1 MHSTIQPFINYA
13 NANMALISRLS
24 QSPEIEEL
32 ARANIDKSIEVAQ
45 QSLADFAR
53 SDVFADLMRSSMEN
67 YSRFVSEM
75 TRSVFGSIL
84 ESQAFVTRRVEEAS
98 QRVEQGMAASAR
110 AADQMGDMAEEEEAR
125 TVSDMGRMNQQR
137 RQAR

>member
-1 MHSTIQPFINYA
+1 MHSMIQPFINYA
-13 NANMALISRLS
+13 NANMALISRVS
-24 QSPEIEEL
+24 QSPEVEDL

-45 QSLADFAR
+45 QSFADFAR

-67 YSRFVSEM
+67 YSRFVSEL
-75 TRSVFGSIL
+75 TRNAFGSMM
-84 ESQAFVTRRVEEAS
+84 EGQAFVTRRVEEAS

-110 AADQMGDMAEEEEAR
+110 ATEQMGEAVEDEAQ